1 MFENRN
7 CLRYEHHPITELKPV
22 RDTQCNCRLQSPL
35 CRAFPNLLHLRQRV
49 VPARLFPTAVGAE
62 QDFRRVGSFPQE
74 HLAYFAVSY
83 PSYCAGMR
91 LNLLMNNWVGI
102 VGRGRDTTPHK
113 FSSEPHEDRVQGSM
127 GCHDPR
133 EITFDP
139 Y

>member
-22 RDTQCNCRLQSPL
+22 RDTQYNCRLQSPL

-91 LNLLMNNWVGI
+91 LNLLMNNWVGLESLDE
-102 VGRGRDTTPHK
+102 GGTQHPTNFRPNLTRT
-113 FSSEPHEDRVQGSM
+113 
-127 GCHDPR
+127 GCRAPLAAM
-133 EITFDP
+133 IP
-139 Y
+139 VK